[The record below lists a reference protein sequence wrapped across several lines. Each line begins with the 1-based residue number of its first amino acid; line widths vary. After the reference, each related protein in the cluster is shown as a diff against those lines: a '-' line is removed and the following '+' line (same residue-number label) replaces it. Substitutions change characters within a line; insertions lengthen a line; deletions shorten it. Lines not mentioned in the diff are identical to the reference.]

1 MGIFTRD
8 TPRTPEP
15 DRRAKPQPAKAAA
28 YNALRPITASTE
40 RIKVKEMQPGSRPW
54 EIWQTDAW
62 VGYERVGEIHYGFN
76 LVGSILS
83 RIRLYAA
90 AMLDPEQAPTSVLE
104 AADKGKIDQ
113 DLAKA
118 AQEIMLEF
126 NTSNFS
132 SKVRSFALNMN
143 VAGEVYFMQ
152 MPDSGEWVFK
162 STKEVRV
169 EQNSILYQPLRGGEQ
184 KQLPPNTY
192 IARVWREHPEYSRE
206 PDSSLM
212 SLTDSIEELLMLQR
226 LVRSATRSR
235 LNAGL
240 LYIPDGITVPSAT
253 VADSSAEGEEAEP
266 ATVDPGNAF
275 IAELMDSM
283 VTPVS
288 DEGSAS
294 SVVPMVVTG
303 PSDLGTS
310 IRHITFERTSDE
322 WLVNR
327 AERSLERILQGIDVP
342 KEMVAGLAAVKYSN
356 AVVIDDNLYKA
367 NIEPLALTLSD
378 ATTEMYLRPRLK
390 QRGFEDAEI
399 NRIVVWYDPSQIVT
413 RPNQSDEVTVG
424 FEHFLVGPKA
434 WRRENG
440 LAETDAPT
448 EQELALML
456 LASKGV
462 LPPDTTVSLLNV
474 ALPGVLKAEREQN
487 IAESPVP
494 MPDSAQQI
502 LGG

>member
-1 MGIFTRD
+1 MGLFTRD
-8 TPRTPEP
+8 NPRA
-15 DRRAKPQPAKAAA
+15 DKPSAARPAKAAP
-28 YNALRPITASTE
+28 YNAQRPITASTE

-54 EIWQTDAW
+54 EVWQTDAW
-62 VGYERVGEIHYGFN
+62 IGYERVGEIHYGFN

-83 RIRLYAA
+83 RIRLYPAVV
-90 AMLDPEQAPTSVLE
+90 LDPEQAPTSITE
-104 AADKGKIDQ
+104 AAEKGLVDD
-113 DLAKA
+113 DLAKR

-126 NTSNFS
+126 TTSNFS

-152 MPDSGEWVFK
+152 MPGSGEWAFK
-162 STKEVRV
+162 STKEVKV
-169 EQNSILYQPLRGGEQ
+169 EQNSVLYQPLRGGEQ
-184 KQLPPNTY
+184 KPLPTSTY
-192 IARVWREHPEYSRE
+192 IARVWREHPEYSKE

-212 SLTDSIEELLMLQR
+212 ALTDSIEELLMLQR

-240 LYIPDGITVPSAT
+240 LFVPDGITVASAT
-253 VADSSAEGEEAEP
+253 VANADETDGEQAV
-266 ATVDPGNAF
+266 VDPGNAF
-275 IAELMDSM
+275 VAELMDAM

-303 PSDLGTS
+303 PSDQGSS
-310 IRHITFERTSDE
+310 IRHLTFERSSDE

-367 NIEPLALTLSD
+367 NIEPLALALSD
-378 ATTEMYLRPRLK
+378 ATTEMYLRTRLLAE
-390 QRGFEDAEI
+390 GFEPAAVG
-399 NRIVVWYDPSQIVT
+399 RVVVWYDPSQIVT
-413 RPNQSDEVTVG
+413 RPNQSEEVTIG

-456 LASKGV
+456 VASKGM
-462 LPPDTTVSLLNV
+462 LPPDVTVALLNV
-474 ALPGVLKAEREQN
+474 ALPNVLEAEREQN
-487 IAESPVP
+487 VAESPVP

>member
-1 MGIFTRD
+1 
-8 TPRTPEP
+8 
-15 DRRAKPQPAKAAA
+15 
-28 YNALRPITASTE
+28 
-40 RIKVKEMQPGSRPW
+40 MQPGSRPW
-54 EIWQTDAW
+54 EVWQTDAW

-83 RIRLYAA
+83 RIRLYPAVV
-90 AMLDPEQAPTSVLE
+90 LDPEQAPTSIVE
-104 AADKGKIDQ
+104 AAEKGKVDA
-113 DLAKA
+113 DLAKR

-126 NTSNFS
+126 TTDNFS

-152 MPDSGEWVFK
+152 LPGSGKWVFK
-162 STKEVRV
+162 STKEVKV
-169 EQNSILYQPLRGGEQ
+169 EQNSVLYQPMRGGPQ
-184 KQLPPNTY
+184 QPLPTSTY
-192 IARVWREHPEYSRE
+192 IARVWREHPEYSKE

-240 LYIPDGITVPSAT
+240 LYVPDGVTVPSAT
-253 VADSSAEGEEAEP
+253 VADPSAEDGEQAV
-266 ATVDPGNAF
+266 VDPGNAF
-275 IAELMDSM
+275 LAELMDAM

-303 PSDLGTS
+303 PSDLGQA
-310 IRHITFERTSDE
+310 IRHITFERSSDE

-367 NIEPLALTLSD
+367 NIEPLALALSD
-378 ATTEMYLRPRLK
+378 AVTDMYLRIRLLSE
-390 QRGFEDAEI
+390 GFAEADVS
-399 NRIVVWYDPSQIVT
+399 RVVVWYDPSQIVT
-413 RPNQSDEVTVG
+413 RPNQSDEVTIG

-456 LASKGV
+456 VASKGV

-474 ALPGVLKAEREQN
+474 ALPHVLSEQRDQN
-487 IAESPVP
+487 VAESPVP